1 MKKGIGME
9 NPLKICVCVALCAV
23 LGVGAADVVVSGK
36 TGRDIQA
43 AIDKAAAEGGGRVVV
58 PAGEWSTGTIEMRS
72 HVELHLLKGAVL
84 KGSTKE
90 ADYNRNDAFPENFWS
105 PGEEWSGGHLVLG
118 YKVEDVAITG
128 EGVIDGNGP
137 AFFGEC
143 DEDSRWP
150 WYKYGLKLHPMDRT
164 WFRPGPMVA
173 FFRSKNIRLEGV
185 SLVNTPAWT
194 CHVRCSD
201 GLTVRNV
208 TIDADRT
215 IANSDGFSIDCTR
228 NVLVEKCTLKTG
240 DDGIAIRAS
249 CQEKGHAETNLC
261 ANVVIRDCDIWS
273 CCYGV
278 RFGIGTGTIT
288 NVVVADS
295 RIHEAAEAGFGFTP
309 AWVEAPR
316 NCHILDITVTNCV
329 VSDCKRPVEG
339 YQPGGSRV
347 DAVRFQDCTFN
358 TLLPSMLASDA
369 CGVTFARCTR
379 NTIERFK
386 VRHRWGW
393 NERGI
398 RQNRSVF
405 IEGGARGNIRVQDC
419 LPRPLGSS
427 GVLLLAFDDRNFAD
441 WERALPLFAKY
452 GAHASFFI
460 SGAFDTPAV
469 TTSKRLMAAG
479 HTIGLHGRSHL
490 NVPETIAQRGR
501 DGWWRDEVA
510 TEKRRADVAYVP
522 VRSFAYPNNRHDDA
536 TDAHLLTRFERLRAG
551 IPGLRPFDPKG
562 EHAADLKPLLSDAR
576 MFFPAADLPNRRVMC
591 GIILGE
597 VYHTDI
603 EEVAACIRRAGE
615 RKEVLL
621 FTSHGISP
629 DAKGISMKT
638 EWLERILAEAKAA
651 DVQVLGFN
659 DLP

>member
-1 MKKGIGME
+1 MKNRLLM
-9 NPLKICVCVALCAV
+9 CVCVALGAV
-23 LGVGAADVVVSGK
+23 LGAGAADVVVTGK

-43 AIDKAAAEGGGRVVV
+43 AIDQAAAQGGGRVVV
-58 PAGEWSTGTIEMRS
+58 PAGEWTTGTLEMRS
-72 HVELHLLKGAVL
+72 HVELHLQKGAILKG
-84 KGSTKE
+84 GTKE
-90 ADYNRNDAFPENFWS
+90 ADYNRNDVFPENFWS
-105 PGEEWSGGHLVLG
+105 PGEEWSGGHLILG

-137 AFFGEC
+137 AFFGDC

-150 WYKYGLKLHPMDRT
+150 WYKYGLKLHPTDRT

-173 FFRSKNIRLEGV
+173 FFRSRNIRLEGV
-185 SLVNTPAWT
+185 TLANTPAWT

-228 NVLVEKCTLKTG
+228 NVLVEKCTVKTG
-240 DDGIAIRAS
+240 DDGFAIRAS
-249 CQEKGHAETNLC
+249 CRQPGHAETNLC
-261 ANVVIRDCDIWS
+261 ENIVIRDCDIWS
-273 CCYGV
+273 CCYGI

-288 NVVVADS
+288 NVVVADT
-295 RIHEAAEAGFGFTP
+295 RIHEAAEAGVGFTP
-309 AWVEAPR
+309 AWVEAAR

-329 VSDCKRPVEG
+329 ISDCKRPVG
-339 YQPGGSRV
+339 GNQPRGSRL
-347 DAVRFQDCTFN
+347 DGIRFLDCTFN
-358 TLLPSMLASDA
+358 TLLPSMLPSDA
-369 CGVTFARCTR
+369 CGVSFARCTR
-379 NTIERFK
+379 NTIETFK
-386 VRHRWGW
+386 VRHRRGW

-398 RQNRSVF
+398 RRNKSVF
-405 IEGGARGNIRVQDC
+405 IEGGARGNIAVADC
-419 LPRPLGSS
+419 RPRPLGSS
-427 GVLLLAFDDRNFAD
+427 GVLLLTFDDRNFAD

-460 SGAFDTPAV
+460 SGDFDSRAV

-479 HTIGLHGRSHL
+479 HTIGLHGRRHE
-490 NVPETIAQRGR
+490 NVPEAIAKWGKA
-501 DGWWRDEVA
+501 GWWDREVA
-510 TEKRRADVAYVP
+510 TPKRCADVAYVP

-536 TDAHLLTRFERLRAG
+536 TDAYLLTRFERLRAG
-551 IPGLRPFDPKG
+551 IPGLRPHDPKG
-562 EHAADLKPLLSDAR
+562 EHVADLKPLLSDER
-576 MFFPAADLPNRRVMC
+576 MFFPAKDLPKRRVLR

-597 VYHTDI
+597 NYHVDI
-603 EEVAACIRRAGE
+603 EEVVACIRRAGA

-629 DAKGISMKT
+629 DAKGINMKT

-651 DVQVLGFN
+651 GMEVLGFD